1 MLKKSLIINGVSK
14 TLIVDPE
21 ASLADLLRKQ
31 LLLTGTKVSCNDG
44 HCGACSVIV
53 NDKLTLA
60 CVTKMSRV
68 PEGASILTVEGIGTP
83 ENMHP
88 IQVAF
93 AVHGAAQCGFCTP
106 GMVVSSYALLK
117 KNPSPTREEVRTW
130 LTQHHNACRCT
141 GYKQIVDAIM
151 DAAAVMRGEKAVEAL
166 HYKLP
171 ADGKIWGGT
180 YPRPTATAKVTGT
193 IDFAGRGVESTVT
206 TAFDRPIDR
215 EICRMCGQWG
225 DEGYFKGGR
234 KMPAAL
240 PAATWNRLADEVAAL
255 RPWALGPVVGG
266 YATVNYGAL

>member
-93 AVHGAAQCGFCTP
+93 AVHGAAQCGFCVP
-106 GMVVSSYALLK
+106 GMILSAKALLDEQ
-117 KNPSPTREEVRTW
+117 PQPTEAQAREAIIADNNIQTLR
-130 LTQHHNACRCT
+130 RFF
-141 GYKQIVDAIM
+141 DA
-151 DAAAVMRGEKAVEAL
+151 DLDE
-166 HYKLP
+166 
-171 ADGKIWGGT
+171 
-180 YPRPTATAKVTGT
+180 
-193 IDFAGRGVESTVT
+193 ESI
-206 TAFDRPIDR
+206 RPI
-215 EICRMCGQWG
+215 
-225 DEGYFKGGR
+225 
-234 KMPAAL
+234 
-240 PAATWNRLADEVAAL
+240 
-255 RPWALGPVVGG
+255 
-266 YATVNYGAL
+266 